1 MDRMFTVEELLSDQT
16 FTDYCLNS
24 ESVHGD
30 MWKRIISSNPGQAE
44 TFREAKALLS
54 ILSPSVSQDEIETE
68 VNKLREV
75 FSTNAPDEAY
85 QEVRNKKRIKP
96 VLVYSSILLV
106 CLSVTAYFL
115 VPHSNNAAPIVSN
128 FNTHMGERKQ
138 YILPDGST
146 VILNS
151 NSSFYFDK
159 SFGKKERRIHLNG
172 DAFFKVAKNTAKPFT
187 VITEG
192 FSTTALGTAFYVHG
206 NADSD
211 NYGVDLLEGKV
222 RIEKYTSGEAVVL
235 TAGQKAS
242 LTKTNS
248 RIITRQYD
256 TLPLNKWIS
265 GILSFKNT
273 PINEAFYELEN
284 WYSVKIEDRRS
295 SPKLITINGDYVN
308 VPLEDILKIICFS
321 LSCTYHFENNSIIIQ

>member
-1 MDRMFTVEELLSDQT
+1 MFTVEELLSDQT
-16 FTDYCLNS
+16 FTDYCLNN
-24 ESVHGD
+24 ESVHRD
-30 MWKRIISSNPGQAE
+30 MWKRIISSNPGHAE

-54 ILSPSVSQDEIETE
+54 ILSPSVSQNEIEIE
-68 VNKLREV
+68 VNKLRAV
-75 FSTNAPDEAY
+75 FSTNAPEEAH

-96 VLVYSSILLV
+96 VLVYSSILLA
-106 CLSVTAYFL
+106 CLSVAAYFL
-115 VPHSNNAAPIVSN
+115 VPHSNNTAPIVST
-128 FNTHMGERKQ
+128 FKTHMGERKQ

-159 SFGKKERRIHLNG
+159 SFGRKYRRIHLDG
-172 DAFFKVAKNTAKPFT
+172 DAFFKVAKNAAKPFT

-222 RIEKYTSGEAVVL
+222 RLEKNTSGEAVFL

-242 LTKTNS
+242 LTKTNKKF
-248 RIITRQYD
+248 ITRQYD
-256 TLPLNKWIS
+256 TLSLNKWVN
-265 GILSFKNT
+265 GILTFKNT
-273 PINEAFYELEN
+273 PINEALYELEN